1 MGKYDCL
8 RLETQLCF
16 PLYVCSKE
24 IIRKYKPYLDPL
36 GLTYTQYIA
45 MMVMWERKK
54 VNVKELGER
63 LYLDSGTLTPL
74 LKKMEEKGLVRR
86 ERSSKDERVLDVV
99 IDINRCF
106 ISPLIRCFETA
117 LVLVG
122 DRVEIVRDDRL
133 IQREMGELTGRDVV
147 EYNAYQFWDYDKNR
161 SDYGVVDTPTSVF
174 K

>member
-8 RLETQLCF
+8 KLETQLCF

-86 ERSSKDERVLDVV
+86 ERSS
-99 IDINRCF
+99 
-106 ISPLIRCFETA
+106 
-117 LVLVG
+117 
-122 DRVEIVRDDRL
+122 
-133 IQREMGELTGRDVV
+133 
-147 EYNAYQFWDYDKNR
+147 
-161 SDYGVVDTPTSVF
+161 
-174 K
+174 

>member
-86 ERSSKDERVLDVV
+86 ERSLEDERVLDVV
-99 IDINRCF
+99 ITDEGMALREEAVKVPMAMKSCVTLNMEEAKLLYDVLGKMIQDI
-106 ISPLIRCFETA
+106 
-117 LVLVG
+117 
-122 DRVEIVRDDRL
+122 
-133 IQREMGELTGRDVV
+133 RE
-147 EYNAYQFWDYDKNR
+147 
-161 SDYGVVDTPTSVF
+161 
-174 K
+174 

>member
-8 RLETQLCF
+8 KLETQLCF

-74 LKKMEEKGLVRR
+74 LKKMEDAGLLTRK
-86 ERSSKDERVLDVV
+86 RSGEDERVVNVKITDKGMKLRDKCLDIPAKVGGCV
-99 IDINRCF
+99 CLKESDIEHLFR
-106 ISPLIRCFETA
+106 A
-117 LVLVG
+117 LHAILN
-122 DRVEIVRDDRL
+122 E
-133 IQREMGELTGRDVV
+133 
-147 EYNAYQFWDYDKNR
+147 K
-161 SDYGVVDTPTSVF
+161 
-174 K
+174 

>member
-86 ERSSKDERVLDVV
+86 ERSSEDERVLDVV
-99 IDINRCF
+99 ITDEGMALREEGVKVPMAMKSCVTLNMEEAKLLYDVLGKMIQDI
-106 ISPLIRCFETA
+106 
-117 LVLVG
+117 
-122 DRVEIVRDDRL
+122 
-133 IQREMGELTGRDVV
+133 RE
-147 EYNAYQFWDYDKNR
+147 
-161 SDYGVVDTPTSVF
+161 
-174 K
+174 